1 MQPLSCSAALPCT
14 SNALHT
20 LHSTHLVSL
29 SFQMPRL
36 KLPKALSK
44 FLLHPHLQNKSTYVP
59 WLLSF
64 CTWLK
69 SPQLLSKINTLLVH
83 WNPTVF
89 TVSSLYFPLTL
100 VFPFLN
106 AISIE
111 MYCNFSHLKNVFWI
125 LFSPPNNMFIKQ
137 HDSLSLF
144 KAEPCKRKI
153 ASSCFRVPF
162 SSFDSHHPPYSTMP
176 TKPLL

>member
-1 MQPLSCSAALPCT
+1 MAS
-14 SNALHT
+14 
-20 LHSTHLVSL
+20 
-29 SFQMPRL
+29 
-36 KLPKALSK
+36 
-44 FLLHPHLQNKSTYVP
+44 FLLHMAEIPPTP
-59 WLLSF
+59 
-64 CTWLK
+64 
-69 SPQLLSKINTLLVH
+69 KINTLLVH

-176 TKPLL
+176 TKPLLWKPCLMEGSGSRATSTKGDWEGHANDSALSSFKEGK